1 MLGGADNPN
10 GELPSYI
17 TGADRYGDL
26 LQSGM
31 YEVCLQIPAR
41 FAPGPGVREMRHNYL
56 IMPVMSLP
64 DPDVVRR
71 FVPRTVVHWLC
82 LLMILF
88 MRHSDRGDIDKH
100 HHLWAK

>member
-1 MLGGADNPN
+1 
-10 GELPSYI
+10 
-17 TGADRYGDL
+17 
-26 LQSGM
+26 
-31 YEVCLQIPAR
+31 
-41 FAPGPGVREMRHNYL
+41 MRHNYL
-56 IMPVMSLP
+56 IMPVMPLP

-88 MRHSDRGDIDKH
+88 MRQSDRGDIDKH

>member
-1 MLGGADNPN
+1 MGRSSVRPVVRGFIAEQHVRSLFTAT
-10 GELPSYI
+10 SQI
-17 TGADRYGDL
+17 C
-26 LQSGM
+26 SGTRS
-31 YEVCLQIPAR
+31 E
-41 FAPGPGVREMRHNYL
+41 EHNCL
-56 IMPVMSLP
+56 IMPDTPLP

-100 HHLWAK
+100 HHLRANSYTE

>member
-1 MLGGADNPN
+1 MGRSSVKPVVRGFIA
-10 GELPSYI
+10 ERHVRSMFTATSQI
-17 TGADRYGDL
+17 C
-26 LQSGM
+26 SGTRS
-31 YEVCLQIPAR
+31 E
-41 FAPGPGVREMRHNYL
+41 EMRHNYL
-56 IMPVMSLP
+56 LMPVMPLP